1 MSDTTIERRVENHSV
16 VLGFLIVGVGVLSVA
31 VAGLVVAML
40 FVWRALP

>member
-16 VLGFLIVGVGVLSVA
+16 VLGFLIMGVVVLSVA